1 MNAPLQHPVIP
12 AAEKRQETARE
23 APEAAPA
30 VAYLDLDAMDQHK
43 FQRVTQ
49 RSSFKAWRC

>member
-12 AAEKRQETARE
+12 AAEKLQETAPA